1 MEVLCPTRGKRNETD
16 YYGRFLI
23 WRNVYQTESNFVS
36 ILSSHLCMWH
46 HSSLYLSLN
55 LLCMDLKW
63 MWKSSVCW
71 VQYVLQIPHW
81 IQYCSMWC
89 SHLCV
94 CLLIYI
100 QEKFF
105 CIFSSTKYAMSEWS
119 QYVFKCREEDRSF
132 YKDACIMW
140 TSESWIN

>member
-16 YYGRFLI
+16 YYGWFFI
-23 WRNVYQTESNFVS
+23 WRTDHQTESNFVS
-36 ILSSHLCMWH
+36 ILSSHLCDIIPV
-46 HSSLYLSLN
+46 Y
-55 LLCMDLKW
+55 LLCTDLKW

-81 IQYCSMWC
+81 IQYCLMWC

-105 CIFSSTKYAMSEWS
+105 RIFSFTKYAMSEWS
-119 QYVFKCREEDRSF
+119 QCVFKCREEYRAF